1 MNTGTIHTELAARLA
16 QARSAALVSHI
27 RPDGDALGSLLGLGL
42 SLEKQGLQVQMVL
55 ADGVP
60 ASFRHL
66 PGADR
71 VAKRITDEV
80 DLTVVLDC
88 SDLNRTGGVFGDRP
102 IDINIDHH
110 ITNLNFAK
118 INLVLPEAVATSAIL
133 ARHMAAWGLPVTEAV
148 AKCLLSGLVSDTLG
162 FRTPNVGPQ
171 DLRMAADLMELGA
184 PNLSELY
191 QRALVRR
198 SFEGARYWGCGLSKL
213 QRKGRLVF
221 TTLTLSD
228 REIAGYNGNDDAD
241 LINMVQ
247 NVEDADITMVLVE
260 QPGGK
265 VKVSW
270 RAQPGFDVSRLALK
284 FGGGGH
290 PAAAGAEITGKL
302 EEVQKLIVEASLEAL
317 QSARPGNTKETFL
330 K

>member
-1 MNTGTIHTELAARLA
+1 MINLGTIDQEIIRAIQ
-16 QARSAALVSHI
+16 QANSIAIISHI
-27 RPDGDALGSLLGLGL
+27 RPDGDALGSLLGMGL
-42 SLEKQGLQVQMVL
+42 SLEQTGLQVQMVL

-66 PGADR
+66 PGAEKVVR
-71 VAKRITDEV
+71 RITGEV
-80 DLTVVLDC
+80 DLTAVLDC
-88 SDLNRTGGVFGDRP
+88 SDLNRTGGVLEDRP
-102 IDINIDHH
+102 VDINIDHH
-110 ITNLNFAK
+110 ITNLNFARF
-118 INLVLPEAVATSAIL
+118 NLVLPEAVATSAIL
-133 ARHMAAWGLPVTEAV
+133 ASRMPAWGLPVTEAV

-162 FRTPNVGPQ
+162 FRTPNVTAQ
-171 DLRMAADLMELGA
+171 DLRLAADLMDAGA

-221 TTLTLSD
+221 TTLSLSD

-247 NVEDADITMVLVE
+247 TVEDADITLVLVE

-290 PAAAGAEITGKL
+290 PAAAGAEINGSL
-302 EEVQKLIVEASLEAL
+302 EEAKKIIINASLEAL
-317 QSARPGNTKETFL
+317 EASQSGNGK
-330 K
+330 